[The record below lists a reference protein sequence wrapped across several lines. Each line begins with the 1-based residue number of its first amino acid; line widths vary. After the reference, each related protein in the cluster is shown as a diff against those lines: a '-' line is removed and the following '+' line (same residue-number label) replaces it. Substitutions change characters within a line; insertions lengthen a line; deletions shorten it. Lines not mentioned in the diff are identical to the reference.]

1 LITACDD
8 DSIVCYN
15 TETALEVQ
23 TLYSK
28 KYGVD
33 FIHFTHHNSAVL
45 CAPKVTS
52 RDYSIRYLSLH
63 DNRYLRTFTGHKNSI
78 HSISMS
84 PRDDLFLSGGTDG
97 TARMW
102 DLRSPDCSGI
112 MHTSLSSGGQ
122 YSNVTTSFDKEGLI
136 FATAIGGNNIKLFD
150 ARNYD
155 AGPFSTFCVKYRH
168 DLAWRNIE
176 FSSDGK
182 LILLTTPHGIII
194 VDSFDGNLVQNI
206 SGFNNQKGY
215 PLLSS
220 FVPDGN
226 HVLVGS
232 EDGFVHVYN
241 ATNGTKIATWNA
253 RPPHPNPVKT
263 VLFNPTSMLAVS
275 AGKNLAF
282 WIPEIP

>member
-1 LITACDD
+1 
-8 DSIVCYN
+8 
-15 TETALEVQ
+15 
-23 TLYSK
+23 
-28 KYGVD
+28 
-33 FIHFTHHNSAVL
+33 
-45 CAPKVTS
+45 
-52 RDYSIRYLSLH
+52 
-63 DNRYLRTFTGHKNSI
+63 
-78 HSISMS
+78 MS

-194 VDSFDGNLVQNI
+194 VDSFDGNLV
-206 SGFNNQKGY
+206 GFKYYN
-215 PLLSS
+215 S
-220 FVPDGN
+220 FYKTILFILN
-226 HVLVGS
+226 STELIR
-232 EDGFVHVYN
+232 F
-241 ATNGTKIATWNA
+241 KIYQDLIIKKVI
-253 RPPHPNPVKT
+253 HY
-263 VLFNPTSMLAVS
+263 
-275 AGKNLAF
+275 
-282 WIPEIP
+282 